1 MSREYVKQ
9 TMLLAMSE
17 HHSGNAEEARRIVEA
32 QITALEAAGVR
43 LVPVEELED
52 LLAGPAAWL
61 DSWAQHV
68 GNCKGGYV
76 CTCGLTLA
84 RTEARAALK
93 ETGQ

>member
-1 MSREYVKQ
+1 MTRKE
-9 TMLLAMSE
+9 LIEAIARAM
-17 HHSGNAEEARRIVEA
+17 AECEPRSLYGDAVA
-32 QITALEAAGVR
+32 ALSAIEAAGVR